1 MSKINTIIEDFS
13 TTNLIAFLRTAI
25 PSFKPDDDELDHL
38 FQEDI
43 FDKYESIVKIGE
55 AKIDKDDL
63 IVIASKT
70 NEPLTERSGKRKQ
83 YEIAKTI
90 LKHEVK
96 DAAIFV
102 FYDDEGNFRFSF
114 VKANYLGTKR
124 DFTDFKRYTYF
135 VSRKTNNLTFRRRME
150 LCQFESL
157 DEIQKV
163 FSVEALSKDFYKELS
178 HWYFAAM
185 GEIEFPNDINEP
197 EAQLKANS
205 LIRLITRLIFVWFM
219 KQKQLVPDDLFDTE
233 KLKNLINDKDSTG
246 STYYKAI
253 LQNLFF
259 ATLSTP
265 KEAGRK
271 FVNTQFGVQNFYR
284 YKRFIK
290 DETYFLEMMD
300 TVPFLNG
307 GLFESL
313 DIIEPEN
320 DKIQRVDCFSDNPK
334 NEHLLKVPDYLFFG
348 KRTADISSFYEAG
361 NYDKVQVEGIIDLL
375 NRFDFTIDENTA
387 NDQEVALDPELLGLV
402 FENLLASYNPET
414 QSSARKESG
423 SFYTPRP
430 IVDYMAEESLVQYLK
445 NETQLARVDLRLLFK
460 TEQELPFTTNEK
472 QAITEALSTLKV
484 IDPACGSGAFPM
496 GVLLKMV
503 QVLNHIDPEN
513 NYWRNAQLDRLK
525 AKTFEAFDKKEI
537 QDIKAEID
545 SIFNNELNDPDYA
558 RKLYLIENCI
568 YGVDIQPIAMQI
580 AKLRFFISL
589 LVEQRI
595 DKSKENFG
603 ILALPNLE
611 TKFVAA
617 NTLIQPQKPRLDLFT
632 NQTLLE
638 KQEELKQC
646 RHKLFSARTLKTKK
660 KYRSLDKQLRD
671 EMAELLKK
679 PNTSSHQDAEQFA
692 QWDPYKPDS
701 KSPWFD
707 PEWMFGV
714 KGFDMVIGNPPYV
727 QLQKAQPGNDK
738 LKYADDYKN
747 ESYKTFERTG
757 DIYALF
763 YERGIQILEDKGI
776 LSYITS
782 NKWMRAKYGASL
794 RKYLARYNPLLLL
807 DMGPGVFDAATVD
820 VNILIA
826 ENSQPKTIAL
836 KALKLEDKNQI
847 NQLDD
852 TQFVTLHQ
860 LGEDAWIILNPVEQ
874 AIKQKIERIGTPL
887 KDWDVRIN
895 RGVLTGY
902 NDAFIIDG
910 AVKDQLIAED
920 PKSAEIIKPILRGRD
935 IKRYHAKFADKWLI
949 ATHNGYKNDQGQR
962 VPRIDIEEYPAVKAW
977 LNEHWE
983 KVEKRSDQGATPYN
997 LRNCAYWEDFE
1008 KEKIVWKG
1016 ISMTN
1021 DFCYDEINSFCNDKG
1036 NILTSYDERLSV
1048 KYLLGYL
1055 NTQLFY
1061 WQFSKVGITMGNG
1074 FEFKIQYINNIYIVE
1089 PKVMFRQKIENLVTT
1104 ILTKKQNN
1112 EVTTAEEQQIDVLVY
1127 KLYELS
1133 YEEVLVVDP
1142 EFPLTQEAY
1151 DNYQIN

>member
-1 MSKINTIIEDFS
+1 
-13 TTNLIAFLRTAI
+13 
-25 PSFKPDDDELDHL
+25 
-38 FQEDI
+38 
-43 FDKYESIVKIGE
+43 
-55 AKIDKDDL
+55 
-63 IVIASKT
+63 
-70 NEPLTERSGKRKQ
+70 
-83 YEIAKTI
+83 
-90 LKHEVK
+90 
-96 DAAIFV
+96 
-102 FYDDEGNFRFSF
+102 
-114 VKANYLGTKR
+114 
-124 DFTDFKRYTYF
+124 
-135 VSRKTNNLTFRRRME
+135 
-150 LCQFESL
+150 
-157 DEIQKV
+157 
-163 FSVEALSKDFYKELS
+163 
-178 HWYFAAM
+178 
-185 GEIEFPNDINEP
+185 
-197 EAQLKANS
+197 
-205 LIRLITRLIFVWFM
+205 M

-290 DETYFLEMMD
+290 DETYFLELMD

-361 NYDKVQVEGIIDLL
+361 NYNKVQVEGIIDLL

-445 NETQLARVDLRLLFK
+445 NETQLAPAALRLLFK
-460 TEQELPFTTNEK
+460 TEQALPFTTPEK

-503 QVLNHIDPEN
+503 QVLNQIDPEN
-513 NYWRNAQLDRLK
+513 TFWRNAQLDRLK
-525 AKTFEAFDKKEI
+525 AKTFEAFDKKDI

-545 SIFNNELNDPDYA
+545 SIFNSELNDPDYA

-595 DKSKENFG
+595 DKSKDNFG

-617 NTLIQPQKPRLDLFT
+617 NTLIQPQKPKLDLFT

-671 EMAELLKK
+671 EMAALLK
-679 PNTSSHQDAEQFA
+679 TTESYGHQDAEQFA
-692 QWDPYKPDS
+692 QWDPYQPDS
-701 KSPWFD
+701 FSPWFD

-714 KGFDMVIGNPPYV
+714 TGFDMVIGNPPYV

-747 ESYKTFERTG
+747 QSYKTFERTG

-763 YERGIQILEDKGI
+763 YERGIQILADKGI

-782 NKWMRAKYGASL
+782 NKWMRAKYGKSL
-794 RKYLARYNPLLLL
+794 RKYLAQYNPLLLL

-826 ENSQPKTIAL
+826 ENSQPKTLTL

-847 NQLDD
+847 NQLEDS
-852 TQFVTLHQ
+852 QFVNLNQ
-860 LGEDAWIILNPVEQ
+860 LGEDAWIILNPIEQ
-874 AIKQKIERIGTPL
+874 AIKQKIERISTPL
-887 KDWDVRIN
+887 KDWDVSIKYGIR
-895 RGVLTGY
+895 TGL
-902 NDAFIIDG
+902 NEAFIIDG

-920 PKSAEIIKPILRGRD
+920 PKNADIIKPILRKKSIEKYQINFSGEYLLN
-935 IKRYHAKFADKWLI
+935 I
-949 ATHNGYKNDQGQR
+949 HNGLKSKKIKPINIEDYEVVKNH
-962 VPRIDIEEYPAVKAW
+962 IDKVVEE
-977 LNEHWE
+977 
-983 KVEKRSDQGATPYN
+983 VEKGILERKGGHKNSNKGFFDRTDCGVTSYN
-997 LRNCAYWEDFE
+997 LRNCAYLE
-1008 KEKIVWKG
+1008 KFDLPKIMWKQTSIDQTFSFDTDGYYTDVSGQFLTLNG
-1016 ISMTN
+1016 INESKETLK
-1021 DFCYDEINSFCNDKG
+1021 YILSVLNSFFTLYYVNSYAIKFGTKG
-1036 NILTSYDERLSV
+1036 VRWIPAEIEKLPIPKIPPTS
-1048 KYLLGYL
+1048 
-1055 NTQLFY
+1055 QQPF
-1061 WQFSKVGITMGNG
+1061 IH
-1074 FEFKIQYINNIYIVE
+1074 
-1089 PKVMFRQKIENLVTT
+1089 LVDT

-1112 EVTTAEEQQIDVLVY
+1112 EDTVAEERQIDVLVY
-1127 KLYELS
+1127 KLYKLT
-1133 YEEVLVVDP
+1133 YAEVLVVDQ

-1151 DNYQIN
+1151 DNYQID